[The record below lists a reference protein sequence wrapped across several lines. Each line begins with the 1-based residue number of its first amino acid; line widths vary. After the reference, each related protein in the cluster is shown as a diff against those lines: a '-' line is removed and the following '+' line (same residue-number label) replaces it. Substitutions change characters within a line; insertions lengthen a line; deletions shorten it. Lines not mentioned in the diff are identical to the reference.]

1 MNSLSQHFSPKPD
14 VNLYHYTGFSSVL
27 GMSKSKAIWA
37 TSIHYLNDAMELLT
51 ACEAID
57 WLLAP
62 TKSFARDGDYLAFVQ
77 QFSEWIDSTRT
88 DTDQHLFIFSLS
100 EADSQLSQWRSYTPH
115 GKGVCLGFSPEQ
127 VAQLVQGPHAKLGK
141 CIYEQ
146 QDQLKLLELL
156 IATLWADFESAS
168 ATYKAAEPSRYAYW
182 PFFNAY
188 ALQIYQVLALIKHN
202 SFSEEREWRI
212 ISGLYDSLGQCGIR
226 EGKSMFTPY
235 IELHF
240 PEDGPWF
247 NSVLL
252 GPSPHRELSLIS
264 LRAFM
269 QNNNLCDNVDACEI
283 PYREW

>member
-1 MNSLSQHFSPKPD
+1 MKFLSPYFCSKPNA
-14 VNLYHYTGFSSVL
+14 NLFHYTGFSSVI
-27 GMSKSKAIWA
+27 GMAKSKSIWA

-57 WLLAP
+57 SLLAP
-62 TKSFARDGDYLAFVQ
+62 TKAFAREGNYLEFVQ
-77 QFSEWIDSTRT
+77 QFSSWIDSTRT

-115 GKGVCLGFSPEQ
+115 GKGVCLGFSPAQ
-127 VAQLVQGPHAKLGK
+127 VAQMTQGSHAKLGK

-146 QDQLKLLELL
+146 QDQLKLMELL
-156 IATLWADFESAS
+156 IAALWEDFEKNT
-168 ATYKAAEPSRYAYW
+168 ATYKVAIPSRYAYW
-182 PFFNAY
+182 PFFNSH
-188 ALQIYQVLALIKHN
+188 ALHIYQVLALIKHN

-212 ISGLYDSLGQCGIR
+212 ISGLYDSLDNCGIR

-235 IELHF
+235 IELHL
-240 PEDGPWF
+240 PEEGPWF
-247 NSVLL
+247 NSVQL
-252 GPSPHRELSLIS
+252 GPSPHRELSLTS

-269 QNNNLCDNVDACEI
+269 QNNKFCDNVEACEI

>member
-1 MNSLSQHFSPKPD
+1 MNSLSPYFVPKPS
-14 VNLYHYTGFSSVL
+14 VNLYHYTGFSSVV

-37 TSIHYLNDAMELLT
+37 TSIHYLNDAMELVA

-62 TKSFARDGDYLAFVQ
+62 TKSFSREGKYLEFVQ
-77 QFSEWIDSTRT
+77 QFSDWIDSTRT

-115 GKGVCLGFSPEQ
+115 GKGICLGFSPEQ
-127 VAQLVQGPHAKLGK
+127 VVQLAQGPHTKIGK

-146 QDQLKLLELL
+146 PDQLKLLELL
-156 IATLWADFESAS
+156 ISELWGNFGRH
-168 ATYKAAEPSRYAYW
+168 AAVFTVTKPSRGAYW
-182 PFFNAY
+182 PFFNAH
-188 ALQIYQVLALIKHN
+188 ALQIYQVLALIKHK

-212 ISGLYDSLGQCGIR
+212 ISGLYGNLDTCGIR

-240 PEDGPWF
+240 PGEGPWF
-247 NSVLL
+247 NSVML
-252 GPSPHRELSLIS
+252 GPSPHRELSLTT

-269 QNNNLCDNVDACEI
+269 QNNNFCDNVNVCGI

>member
-1 MNSLSQHFSPKPD
+1 MNFLSSYFISKPSF
-14 VNLYHYTGFSSVL
+14 NLYHYTGFSSVV
-27 GMSKSKAIWA
+27 GMADSGAIWA
-37 TSIHYLNDAMELLT
+37 TSIHYLNDAMELTT
-51 ACEAID
+51 ACEAIQ
-57 WLLAP
+57 WLLTPA
-62 TKSFARDGDYLAFVQ
+62 KVFGREDDYTVFIR
-77 QFSEWIDSTRT
+77 QFSEWVDSTRT
-88 DTDQHLFIFSLS
+88 DTDSHLFIFSLS
-100 EADSQLSQWRSYTPH
+100 EASSQLSQWRSYTPH

-127 VAQLVQGPHAKLGK
+127 VAQLVQGRHAKLGK

-146 QDQLKLLELL
+146 EDQLHLLQLL
-156 IATLWADFESAS
+156 IDSLWNDFEKNA
-168 ATYKAAEPSRYAYW
+168 ATYKVSTPSRYAYW
-182 PFFNAY
+182 PFFNAN

-212 ISGLYDSLGQCGIR
+212 ISGLYEGLDECRIR

-235 IELHF
+235 IELSF
-240 PEDGPWF
+240 PEERPWF

-269 QNNNLCDNVDACEI
+269 QNNYLCDNVEVCKI

>member
-1 MNSLSQHFSPKPD
+1 MNFFPQYFISKPS
-14 VNLYHYTGFSSVL
+14 VNLYHYTGFSSVI

-37 TSIHYLNDAMELLT
+37 TSIHYLNDAMELVA

-62 TKSFARDGDYLAFVQ
+62 TKEFARDGDYPEFVK
-77 QFSEWIDSTRT
+77 QFSGWIDSTRT

-127 VAQLVQGPHAKLGK
+127 IVNMVQGSHAKLGK

-146 QDQLKLLELL
+146 EEQMKLLELL
-156 IATLWADFESAS
+156 ISELWDNIKNNLV
-168 ATYKAAEPSRYAYW
+168 TYKSEIPSSYTYW
-182 PFFNAY
+182 PFFNAH
-188 ALQIYQVLALIKHN
+188 ALHICQVLALIKHH

-212 ISGLYDSLGQCGIR
+212 ISGLYDSLGKCGIR
-226 EGKSMFTPY
+226 EGKSMFVPY
-235 IELHF
+235 IELNF
-240 PEDGPWF
+240 PEEDQWF

-252 GPSPHRELSLIS
+252 GPTPHRELSLIS

-269 QNNNLCDNVDACEI
+269 QNNGICDNVEACEI

>member
-1 MNSLSQHFSPKPD
+1 MNFLSNYFIPKPNI
-14 VNLYHYTGFSSVL
+14 NLFHYTGLSSLV

-37 TSIHYLNDAMELLT
+37 TSIHYLNDAMELLS

-62 TKSFARDGDYLAFVQ
+62 TKTFEKESDYSEFVR
-77 QFSEWIDSTRT
+77 QFTGWIDSLRT

-127 VAQLVQGPHAKLGK
+127 VVQFLQRPHTKLGK

-146 QDQLKLLELL
+146 QEQLKLVELL
-156 IATLWADFESAS
+156 TTALYEAFEKNAV
-168 ATYKAAEPSRYAYW
+168 TYKVTKPHPYAYW

-202 SFSEEREWRI
+202 SFNEEREWRI
-212 ISGLYDSLGQCGIR
+212 ISGLYDGLDQCGIR
-226 EGKSMFTPY
+226 EGKSMLTPY

-252 GPSPHRELSLIS
+252 GPSPHRNLSLNS

-269 QNNNLCDNVDACEI
+269 RNENLCDNVEACEI

>member
-1 MNSLSQHFSPKPD
+1 MNFLSPYFVAKPS
-14 VNLYHYTGFSSVL
+14 VNLYHYTGFSSVV

-37 TSIHYLNDAMELLT
+37 TSIHYLNDAMELLA

-62 TKSFARDGDYLAFVQ
+62 TKSFAREGDYLEVVK
-77 QFSEWIDSTRT
+77 QFSSWIDSTRT

-127 VAQLVQGPHAKLGK
+127 GAQMRQGAHAKLGK
-141 CIYEQ
+141 CMYEQ

-156 IATLWADFESAS
+156 IAALWEILKEA
-168 ATYKAAEPSRYAYW
+168 PPPIRPRRHRVNAYS
-182 PFFNAY
+182 PFFNSH
-188 ALQIYQVLALIKHN
+188 ALHIYQVLALIKHN

-212 ISGLYDSLGQCGIR
+212 ISGLYDSLDNCGIL

-240 PEDGPWF
+240 PEEGPWF
-247 NSVLL
+247 NSALL
-252 GPSPHRELSLIS
+252 GPSPHRELSLTS

-269 QNNNLCDNVDACEI
+269 QNNSFCDNVEACEI